1 MPWAQPPNLV
11 RALGHMDLTFP
22 WEAPAFAPIFAQR
35 DIELQAVP
43 SIQSLQPPSHEGTLG
58 PSAAELLD
66 EAFPRTTAKR
76 KLDLLEGLPSFQLT
90 RKPAVASLRQS
101 TLRHALVSRLLILLK
116 AAGDSCPILALA
128 DEDPWMGWQLVS
140 DVVSGRSES
149 TLKARLGYLERYF
162 AWCSDHRL
170 AWVPLTV
177 SATWKW
183 MQALKDAS
191 PSAPTSGYQSL
202 RWFAHMFQCA
212 ADADFF
218 SSPLLKGSATHSLQ
232 AAPPLR
238 QKPPILVSQVKRLE
252 LLTDSDEPAL
262 VNIVGGILVALYSRS
277 RWMDLQRASS
287 LELDAPEGIT
297 CLSWVAKAGVS
308 PPLRKLLGY
317 HVDATELSVNTYSRD
332 LLAPPLRE
340 MVRVLSLIAAGAFSP
355 DTTRSGYFAFNDP
368 GTQDGNDAAPAVLPQ
383 PPSASV
389 SADTTAVTAE
399 SALGPTSPQS
409 PRTSDSDSS
418 SLEEVVPES
427 TEEDLGDPDESPAA
441 ALAAFK
447 QPFFSVQPPFLLVQ
461 HQKLRTIHIAGG
473 DSEERLLCGRT
484 SSDRFLSV
492 GQVVHQPFP
501 KCKQCFHASGKHDEC

>member
-1 MPWAQPPNLV
+1 M
-11 RALGHMDLTFP
+11 TFP

-76 KLDLLEGLPSFQLT
+76 KLDLLEGLPSFQLI

-116 AAGDSCPILALA
+116 AAGDCCPILALA

-140 DVVSGRSES
+140 DVVSGRSE
-149 TLKARLGYLERYF
+149 
-162 AWCSDHRL
+162 
-170 AWVPLTV
+170 TV

-238 QKPPILVSQVKRLE
+238 QKPAILVSQVKRLE

-287 LELDAPEGIT
+287 LELDAPEGVTYFGNTFYQLNTSEYKTSKSGGKSRLILPLTLPIFSLSGCHWFQNWLAARDRLGLPVQGAITPPLIRSLGAQGDTPRPFNTSEVNAILAKIAKPGEPVPTSRSLKAT

-308 PPLRKLLGY
+308 PPLRKLLGH

-340 MVRVLSLIAAGAFSP
+340 LVRVLSLIASGAFSP

-368 GTQDGNDAAPAVLPQ
+368 GTHESPEAAPTVLPP

-399 SALGPTSPQS
+399 SVLGRHAPSRRAPATPTRP
-409 PRTSDSDSS
+409 
-418 SLEEVVPES
+418 L
-427 TEEDLGDPDESPAA
+427 
-441 ALAAFK
+441 
-447 QPFFSVQPPFLLVQ
+447 
-461 HQKLRTIHIAGG
+461 
-473 DSEERLLCGRT
+473 
-484 SSDRFLSV
+484 
-492 GQVVHQPFP
+492 
-501 KCKQCFHASGKHDEC
+501 

>member
-1 MPWAQPPNLV
+1 MRHSRAQ
-11 RALGHMDLTFP
+11 
-22 WEAPAFAPIFAQR
+22 Q
-35 DIELQAVP
+35 P
-43 SIQSLQPPSHEGTLG
+43 S
-58 PSAAELLD
+58 
-66 EAFPRTTAKR
+66 
-76 KLDLLEGLPSFQLT
+76 KLDLLEGLPSFQLI

-170 AWVPLTV
+170 TWVPLTV

-238 QKPPILVSQVKRLE
+238 QKPAILVSQVKRLE

-287 LELDAPEGIT
+287 SMPRKGSLTSGTPFTSSTQVNIRPPKAEARAASSYLSP
-297 CLSWVAKAGVS
+297 CLFA
-308 PPLRKLLGY
+308 LG
-317 HVDATELSVNTYSRD
+317 VDAIGSRTGWLRGIALASQSRELS
-332 LLAPPLRE
+332 P
-340 MVRVLSLIAAGAFSP
+340 
-355 DTTRSGYFAFNDP
+355 
-368 GTQDGNDAAPAVLPQ
+368 
-383 PPSASV
+383 
-389 SADTTAVTAE
+389 
-399 SALGPTSPQS
+399 
-409 PRTSDSDSS
+409 
-418 SLEEVVPES
+418 
-427 TEEDLGDPDESPAA
+427 
-441 ALAAFK
+441 
-447 QPFFSVQPPFLLVQ
+447 
-461 HQKLRTIHIAGG
+461 HH
-473 DSEERLLCGRT
+473 
-484 SSDRFLSV
+484 
-492 GQVVHQPFP
+492 
-501 KCKQCFHASGKHDEC
+501 

>member
-1 MPWAQPPNLV
+1 
-11 RALGHMDLTFP
+11 MDLTFP

-35 DIELQAVP
+35 AIELQAVP
-43 SIQSLQPPSHEGTLG
+43 SIQSLQPPSHEGILG

-76 KLDLLEGLPSFQLT
+76 KLLEGLPSFQLI

-170 AWVPLTV
+170 PWVPLTV

-218 SSPLLKGSATHSLQ
+218 
-232 AAPPLR
+232 
-238 QKPPILVSQVKRLE
+238 
-252 LLTDSDEPAL
+252 
-262 VNIVGGILVALYSRS
+262 
-277 RWMDLQRASS
+277 
-287 LELDAPEGIT
+287 
-297 CLSWVAKAGVS
+297 
-308 PPLRKLLGY
+308 
-317 HVDATELSVNTYSRD
+317 
-332 LLAPPLRE
+332 
-340 MVRVLSLIAAGAFSP
+340 
-355 DTTRSGYFAFNDP
+355 
-368 GTQDGNDAAPAVLPQ
+368 
-383 PPSASV
+383 
-389 SADTTAVTAE
+389 
-399 SALGPTSPQS
+399 
-409 PRTSDSDSS
+409 
-418 SLEEVVPES
+418 
-427 TEEDLGDPDESPAA
+427 
-441 ALAAFK
+441 
-447 QPFFSVQPPFLLVQ
+447 
-461 HQKLRTIHIAGG
+461 
-473 DSEERLLCGRT
+473 
-484 SSDRFLSV
+484 
-492 GQVVHQPFP
+492 
-501 KCKQCFHASGKHDEC
+501 

>member
-1 MPWAQPPNLV
+1 MRHSRAQ
-11 RALGHMDLTFP
+11 
-22 WEAPAFAPIFAQR
+22 Q
-35 DIELQAVP
+35 P
-43 SIQSLQPPSHEGTLG
+43 S
-58 PSAAELLD
+58 
-66 EAFPRTTAKR
+66 
-76 KLDLLEGLPSFQLT
+76 KLDLLFQLI

-170 AWVPLTV
+170 TWVPLTV

-238 QKPPILVSQVKRLE
+238 QKPTILVSQVKRLE

-287 LELDAPEGIT
+287 SMPRKGSLTSGTPFTSSTQVNIRPPKAEARAASSYLSP
-297 CLSWVAKAGVS
+297 CLFA
-308 PPLRKLLGY
+308 LG
-317 HVDATELSVNTYSRD
+317 VDAIGSRTGWLRGIALASQSRELS
-332 LLAPPLRE
+332 P
-340 MVRVLSLIAAGAFSP
+340 
-355 DTTRSGYFAFNDP
+355 
-368 GTQDGNDAAPAVLPQ
+368 
-383 PPSASV
+383 
-389 SADTTAVTAE
+389 
-399 SALGPTSPQS
+399 
-409 PRTSDSDSS
+409 
-418 SLEEVVPES
+418 
-427 TEEDLGDPDESPAA
+427 
-441 ALAAFK
+441 
-447 QPFFSVQPPFLLVQ
+447 
-461 HQKLRTIHIAGG
+461 HH
-473 DSEERLLCGRT
+473 
-484 SSDRFLSV
+484 
-492 GQVVHQPFP
+492 
-501 KCKQCFHASGKHDEC
+501 

>member
-1 MPWAQPPNLV
+1 
-11 RALGHMDLTFP
+11 MDLTFP

-43 SIQSLQPPSHEGTLG
+43 SIQSLQPPSHEGRLG

-66 EAFPRTTAKR
+66 EAFPHTTAKR
-76 KLDLLEGLPSFQLT
+76 KLDLLEGLPSFQLI

-116 AAGDSCPILALA
+116 AAGDCCPILALA

-149 TLKARLGYLERYF
+149 TLKARLSYLERYF

-170 AWVPLTV
+170 PWVPLTV

-238 QKPPILVSQVKRLE
+238 QKPAILVSQVKRLE
-252 LLTDSDEPAL
+252 LLTDSDESAL

-287 LELDAPEGIT
+287 LELDAPEGVTYFGNTFYQLNTSEYKTSKSGGKSRLILPLTLPIFSLSGCHWFQNWLAARDRLGLPVQGAIT
-297 CLSWVAKAGVS
+297 
-308 PPLRKLLGY
+308 PPLIRSLGAQG
-317 HVDATELSVNTYSRD
+317 DTPRPFNTSEVNAI
-332 LLAPPLRE
+332 LAKIAKPGEPVKPLA
-340 MVRVLSLIAAGAFSP
+340 SAG
-355 DTTRSGYFAFNDP
+355 
-368 GTQDGNDAAPAVLPQ
+368 
-383 PPSASV
+383 
-389 SADTTAVTAE
+389 
-399 SALGPTSPQS
+399 
-409 PRTSDSDSS
+409 
-418 SLEEVVPES
+418 
-427 TEEDLGDPDESPAA
+427 
-441 ALAAFK
+441 
-447 QPFFSVQPPFLLVQ
+447 
-461 HQKLRTIHIAGG
+461 
-473 DSEERLLCGRT
+473 
-484 SSDRFLSV
+484 
-492 GQVVHQPFP
+492 
-501 KCKQCFHASGKHDEC
+501 

>member
-1 MPWAQPPNLV
+1 
-11 RALGHMDLTFP
+11 MDLTFP
-22 WEAPAFAPIFAQR
+22 WEAPAFAPK
-35 DIELQAVP
+35 
-43 SIQSLQPPSHEGTLG
+43 SLLNVTSSCKQCHRFNHQPPSHEGTLG

-76 KLDLLEGLPSFQLT
+76 KLDLLEMLPSFQLI

-116 AAGDSCPILALA
+116 AAGECCPILALA

-149 TLKARLGYLERYF
+149 TLKARLSYLERYF

-170 AWVPLTV
+170 PCVPLTV

-238 QKPPILVSQVKRLE
+238 QKPAILVSQVKRLE

-277 RWMDLQRASS
+277 RWMDLQQASS
-287 LELDAPEGIT
+287 LELDAPEG
-297 CLSWVAKAGVS
+297 
-308 PPLRKLLGY
+308 
-317 HVDATELSVNTYSRD
+317 
-332 LLAPPLRE
+332 
-340 MVRVLSLIAAGAFSP
+340 
-355 DTTRSGYFAFNDP
+355 
-368 GTQDGNDAAPAVLPQ
+368 
-383 PPSASV
+383 
-389 SADTTAVTAE
+389 
-399 SALGPTSPQS
+399 ALTSE
-409 PRTSDSDSS
+409 T
-418 SLEEVVPES
+418 
-427 TEEDLGDPDESPAA
+427 
-441 ALAAFK
+441 
-447 QPFFSVQPPFLLVQ
+447 PF
-461 HQKLRTIHIAGG
+461 
-473 DSEERLLCGRT
+473 T
-484 SSDRFLSV
+484 SSTQVNIRPPKVEARAASSYLS
-492 GQVVHQPFP
+492 PCLF
-501 KCKQCFHASGKHDEC
+501 SL

>member
-1 MPWAQPPNLV
+1 
-11 RALGHMDLTFP
+11 MDLTFP

-43 SIQSLQPPSHEGTLG
+43 SIQSLQPPSHEGRLW

-66 EAFPRTTAKR
+66 EAFPHTTPKR
-76 KLDLLEGLPSFQLT
+76 KLDLLEELPSFQLI

-116 AAGDSCPILALA
+116 AAGDCCPILALA

-149 TLKARLGYLERYF
+149 TLR
-162 AWCSDHRL
+162 
-170 AWVPLTV
+170 VPLTV

-238 QKPPILVSQVKRLE
+238 QKPAILVSQVKRLE

-287 LELDAPEGIT
+287 LELDAPEGVTYFGNTFYQLNTSEYKTSKSGGKSRLI
-297 CLSWVAKAGVS
+297 
-308 PPLRKLLGY
+308 R
-317 HVDATELSVNTYSRD
+317 VDAIGSRTGWLRGIALASQSRELS
-332 LLAPPLRE
+332 P
-340 MVRVLSLIAAGAFSP
+340 
-355 DTTRSGYFAFNDP
+355 
-368 GTQDGNDAAPAVLPQ
+368 
-383 PPSASV
+383 
-389 SADTTAVTAE
+389 
-399 SALGPTSPQS
+399 
-409 PRTSDSDSS
+409 
-418 SLEEVVPES
+418 
-427 TEEDLGDPDESPAA
+427 
-441 ALAAFK
+441 
-447 QPFFSVQPPFLLVQ
+447 
-461 HQKLRTIHIAGG
+461 HH
-473 DSEERLLCGRT
+473 
-484 SSDRFLSV
+484 
-492 GQVVHQPFP
+492 
-501 KCKQCFHASGKHDEC
+501 

>member
-1 MPWAQPPNLV
+1 MPWAQSPCLV
-11 RALGHMDLTFP
+11 RALSHMDLTFP

-35 DIELQAVP
+35 AIELQAVP

-76 KLDLLEGLPSFQLT
+76 KLDLLEGLPSFQLI

-116 AAGDSCPILALA
+116 AAGDCCPILALA

-162 AWCSDHRL
+162 AWCSDHKL
-170 AWVPLTV
+170 PWVPLTV

-238 QKPPILVSQVKRLE
+238 QKPAILVSQVKSQTR
-252 LLTDSDEPAL
+252 T
-262 VNIVGGILVALYSRS
+262 
-277 RWMDLQRASS
+277 
-287 LELDAPEGIT
+287 
-297 CLSWVAKAGVS
+297 S
-308 PPLRKLLGY
+308 PPW
-317 HVDATELSVNTYSRD
+317 
-332 LLAPPLRE
+332 
-340 MVRVLSLIAAGAFSP
+340 
-355 DTTRSGYFAFNDP
+355 
-368 GTQDGNDAAPAVLPQ
+368 
-383 PPSASV
+383 
-389 SADTTAVTAE
+389 
-399 SALGPTSPQS
+399 
-409 PRTSDSDSS
+409 
-418 SLEEVVPES
+418 
-427 TEEDLGDPDESPAA
+427 
-441 ALAAFK
+441 
-447 QPFFSVQPPFLLVQ
+447 
-461 HQKLRTIHIAGG
+461 
-473 DSEERLLCGRT
+473 
-484 SSDRFLSV
+484 
-492 GQVVHQPFP
+492 
-501 KCKQCFHASGKHDEC
+501 